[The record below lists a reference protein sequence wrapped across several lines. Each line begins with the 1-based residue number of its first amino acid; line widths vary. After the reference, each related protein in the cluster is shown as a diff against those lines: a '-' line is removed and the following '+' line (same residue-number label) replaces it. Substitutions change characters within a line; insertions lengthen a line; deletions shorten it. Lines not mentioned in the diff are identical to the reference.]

1 MQESY
6 TDLEQD
12 TTINNELIEEN
23 VVSLLLIVYL
33 GHNVHHISIKKE
45 IEYN

>member
-6 TDLEQD
+6 TGLKQA
-12 TTINNELIEEN
+12 TATNNELIEEN

-33 GHNVHHISIKKE
+33 GHNVHHVPITKE
-45 IEYN
+45 IGYN